1 MKSSTLLRAALLVAA
16 VAVLLSFGVLAQA
29 GQEKVE
35 VCHITGT
42 ATVNGVP
49 DTPVGHVITIADP
62 AYPAHIDHGDPQN
75 WSMVMLEDGSEV
87 CTPGVSEGCPCFN
100 AQGLEDYFLRV
111 RSEFSSWETYGADGT
126 EAPGCPEQV
135 LLQAKYGEDLRYYL
149 LTNQEEAGPY
159 MCKGTIF
166 YPADM
171 AQDIVNL
178 NLTLQQAEACQ
189 ETLKQSTIYNNTTIK
204 DDCLPF

>member
-29 GQEKVE
+29 GQE
-35 VCHITGT
+35 GT
-42 ATVNGVP
+42 ATVNGGP

-100 AQGLEDYFLRV
+100 AQGLEEYFLTV
-111 RSEFSSWETYGADGT
+111 RSDFYFWEKYGADGT
-126 EAPGCPEQV
+126 EALECPEQV
-135 LLQAKYGEDLRYYL
+135 LLQAKYEEDLRYYL
-149 LTNQEEAGPY
+149 LTNQGEAGSY
-159 MCKGTIF
+159 MCIGTIF
-166 YPADM
+166 YPPRTK
-171 AQDIVNL
+171 QNIVNY
-178 NLTLQQAEACQ
+178 NLTLQQGEACQ
-189 ETLKQSTIYNNTTIK
+189 ETLKQSTIYANTTIK
-204 DDCLPF
+204 TDCL